1 MDWQKVM
8 PEKPSGSFLD
18 KEIEKP
24 ANFEEMKAIAAILA
38 GDFIFMRVDL
48 YSIDNRTL
56 FGEMTFF
63 PTGGIKRMFV
73 ERLNREMGDL
83 IRLPDLP

>member
-18 KEIEKP
+18 KEMEKP
-24 ANFEEMKAIAAILA
+24 SNFEEMKGIAAKLA

-48 YSIDNRTL
+48 YSIEGRTL

-73 ERLNREMGDL
+73 ERLNKVMGDL
-83 IRLPDLP
+83 IRLPKI